1 MAGVS
6 ATMQVA
12 GIAGQTAPAAIT
24 RANAAT
30 GTPFSEAL
38 AAAQSVTLHT
48 VQRGET
54 LSHIVKTQL
63 ANSGHTPTRAE
74 IYAAV
79 EKVATANG
87 LANVNLIHP
96 GQTLDLAV
104 LSPQPATTATTPTP
118 AQTPAA
124 PPVTTTSPPAI
135 MPLMK
140 VAERAPSAAIAPSTA
155 ATPGQEMEG
164 SFQATRTQHFSR
176 RSAWSSYP
184 AAQPAG
190 GPAHTR
196 DEPTWFE
203 LTAQVSLLDPRL
215 AAATPRS
222 NRAVTADTVKAAA
235 AVTTANPWAPVLDV
249 PGRITSTYGKRND
262 PFTGRPDFHDGID
275 IAADFGSRIRPV
287 RDGVV
292 TFSGWQPGYGKV
304 VIVRHGNGLETVYG
318 HNAANLV
325 KAGDRVNAQSVLGLL
340 GSTGR
345 STGPHLHFEV
355 RRNGRSIDPMPYL
368 QKEQLAAR

>member
-1 MAGVS
+1 MSG
-6 ATMQVA
+6 
-12 GIAGQTAPAAIT
+12 GAAS
-24 RANAAT
+24 
-30 GTPFSEAL
+30 GTPFSDAL
-38 AAAQSVTLHT
+38 SAAQHATLHT

-63 ANSGHTPTRAE
+63 ANSGPTPTRAE

-79 EKVATANG
+79 DKVANANG
-87 LANVNLIHP
+87 ITNANLIHP
-96 GQTLDLAV
+96 GQTLDLSI
-104 LSPQPATTATTPTP
+104 LSPKSDVTATAAAPEE
-118 AQTPAA
+118 TPAA
-124 PPVTTTSPPAI
+124 PPVTTTAAPAM

-140 VAERAPSAAIAPSTA
+140 AAERAPSAAIAA
-155 ATPGQEMEG
+155 ATPVATPPAVTSSQDAER
-164 SFQATRTQHFSR
+164 SFQATRAQYFSR
-176 RSAWSSYP
+176 RAAWSSYP
-184 AAQPAG
+184 APQPVG

-222 NRAVTADTVKAAA
+222 NRTAKAEPATAPAAPAAA
-235 AVTTANPWAPVLDV
+235 TANPWAPVLDV
-249 PGRITSTYGKRND
+249 PGRITSMYGKRND

-325 KAGDRVNAQSVLGLL
+325 KAGDRVNAESVLGLL

-355 RRNGRSIDPMPYL
+355 RQNGRSVDPMPYL